1 MHQQKTKNRIKMKN
15 IKLIALTFI
24 LLACGLNI
32 QAQNFGY
39 INSQELISQLP
50 EVKEA
55 NANIET
61 LKKQL
66 QKKGQ
71 AMIGTLQGK
80 YEELQRKQQSGEISP
95 IELETEAS
103 KLKEEETQIA
113 QFEQSSQQQIMTKSQ
128 ELLAPIQEKINKAI
142 KDVAAEKGYDYIFD
156 ASMGMVLY
164 ADPSADLSD
173 AVKAKLG
180 I

>member
-1 MHQQKTKNRIKMKN
+1 MKSIKTILFTLTL
-15 IKLIALTFI
+15 LIIGVSA
-24 LLACGLNI
+24 
-32 QAQNFGY
+32 QAQKFGY

-71 AMIGTLQGK
+71 NMITSLQTKYQALQAKQEQGT
-80 YEELQRKQQSGEISP
+80 ISP
-95 IELETEAS
+95 LELDAEAK
-103 KLKEEETQIA
+103 KLKEEETKIA
-113 QFEQSSQQQIMTKSQ
+113 EFEQSSQQKILVKSQ
-128 ELLAPIQEKINKAI
+128 ELLNPIQEKINNAI
-142 KDVAAEKGYDYIFD
+142 KAVAAEKGYDYIFD

-164 ADPSADLSD
+164 ADPSSD
-173 AVKAKLG
+173 VSTAVKAKLG